1 MMTAPSSPHSLI
13 IKNAR
18 VLPSAYDPPLANT
31 DILVEQGVI
40 TAIGPDLAHPPE
52 YPILDAGNLLIA
64 PGLINGHFH
73 SHEHF
78 HKGRFDDLP
87 LELWMHFVRPP
98 MPLAPLTPDQVYLRT
113 LIGAIEALR
122 TGTTF
127 VVDDVNQAPQFSM
140 DCIEAVFRAYEDIGL
155 RALVSV
161 SLYDLPFYRAVP
173 FFDEEMPASLRQE
186 LDQQGAPNRDR
197 MLEVAHHLA
206 QVRHPK
212 QHRVGYVVAPSAPQ
226 RCTPGFLETLADLAA
241 VHDLPMILHL
251 LETRLQVVTGQ
262 LFYQRSM
269 VDYLND
275 LGVLSERL
283 AVQHCVWLTAR
294 DIELL
299 AQSGASAV
307 YNPLS
312 NLKLGSGRM
321 PVRAFLEASVNVA
334 LASDGCGSRDSVNML
349 SVLQAAA
356 LLNKSPYEPPERWVS
371 AEEAFHCGT
380 VGGAK
385 AFGYGDQL
393 GKVAVGYRAD
403 LVGYRCDRMPFV
415 PLNNPLRQL
424 TYAETGESVDLV
436 LVDGAVVM
444 ENNALTM
451 IDESQLIEKICELH
465 QQLLPTLKV
474 SEDSVKRFLPSYRRI
489 YDRCLRQEIDSD
501 ILELS

>member
-1 MMTAPSSPHSLI
+1 MTASSSSHSLI

-18 VLPSAYDPPLANT
+18 VLPSAYDPPLVNT
-31 DILVEQGVI
+31 DVLIEQGLI
-40 TAIGPDLAHPPE
+40 TAIGPNLTCPPE
-52 YPILDAGNLLIA
+52 YSVLDATHLLIA

-78 HKGRFDDLP
+78 HKGRFDNLP

-98 MPLAPLTPDQVYLRT
+98 VPVEALTPDQVYLRT

-127 VVDDVNQAPQFSM
+127 VVDDVNQSPQFSM
-140 DCIEAVFRAYEDIGL
+140 GCIEAVFRAYEDIGL

-161 SLYDLPFYRAVP
+161 SMYDLPFYRAVP
-173 FFDEEMPASLRQE
+173 FFDEEMPASLQRE

-197 MLEVAHHLA
+197 MIEIAQHLA
-206 QVRHPK
+206 KVKHPK

-251 LETRLQVVTGQ
+251 LETRLQAVTGQ

-269 VDYLND
+269 VEYLND
-275 LGVLSERL
+275 LGILSKRL
-283 AVQHCVWLTAR
+283 ALQHCVWLTAR

-321 PVRAFLEASVNVA
+321 PVRAFLEANVNVA
-334 LASDGCGSRDSVNML
+334 LASDGCGSRDSLNML

-356 LLNKSPYEPPERWVS
+356 LLNKSPHEPPERWVS

-380 VGGAK
+380 VGGAQ
-385 AFGYGDQL
+385 AFGHSDNL
-393 GKVAVGYRAD
+393 GKVAVNYRAD
-403 LVGYRCDRMPFV
+403 LVGYRCDRIPFV

-424 TYAETGESVDLV
+424 TYAETGTSVDLIIIDGNTVMKNGV
-436 LVDGAVVM
+436 L
-444 ENNALTM
+444 TT
-451 IDESQLIEKICELH
+451 IDESQIIEKICELH
-465 QQLLPTLKV
+465 QKMLPSLEF
-474 SEDSVKRFLPSYRRI
+474 SESSVKRFLPFYRQI
-489 YDRCLRQEIDSD
+489 YDRCLEQKIDPD
-501 ILELS
+501 ILELR